1 MSEVP
6 PTPAVKA
13 FLVCDT
19 VIHDR
24 QTNKMSLVGVFHDL
38 ASTRF
43 PAVHPSLWL
52 YANLTDAHGRYEF
65 EVRLMDMRRS
75 AVLGSGTHP
84 PVDIP
89 DPLLTREFSAQLRNV
104 AFPGPGI
111 YEFQLL
117 ANRQLLATKAIR
129 VVQVDGQGRPVPEG
143 ASPPPAG
150 PPSHGPPSHE

>member
-1 MSEVP
+1 MPEAA
-6 PTPAVKA
+6 PTPSVKA

-24 QTNKMSLVGVFHDL
+24 QTNKMSLIGVFHDL

-43 PAVHPSLWL
+43 PAVHPALWL

-65 EVRLMDMRRS
+65 EVRLMDLHRS
-75 AVLGSGTHP
+75 SVLGSGSHP
-84 PVDIP
+84 AVDIP

-104 AFPGPGI
+104 SFPSPGI

-117 ANRQLLATKAIR
+117 ANRALIGTKAIR
-129 VVQVDGQGRPVPEG
+129 VLQVDAQGRPVTEP
-143 ASPPPAG
+143 STPPPPTGG
-150 PPSHGPPSHE
+150 PP

>member
-1 MSEVP
+1 MTEAAT
-6 PTPAVKA
+6 TPAVKA

-24 QTNKMSLVGVFHDL
+24 QTNKMTLVGVFHDL

-43 PAVHPSLWL
+43 PAVHPALWL

-65 EVRLMDMRRS
+65 EVRLMDIRRS

-84 PVDIP
+84 AVEIP
-89 DPLLTREFSAQLRNV
+89 DPLTTREFSAQLRNV
-104 AFPGPGI
+104 SFPSPGV

-117 ANRQLLATKAIR
+117 ANRELLATKAIR
-129 VVQVDGQGRPVPEG
+129 VLHVDAQGRPVPDG
-143 ASPPPAG
+143 PAAPPPA
-150 PPSHGPPSHE
+150 P